1 MSLILDALR
10 RSEGDVS
17 GISDRAPV
25 AEPMRDPSKRWIFIV
40 ALLVGSAV
48 GGVAVMIGSDTQ
60 KDSAPTVSE
69 ESVAVE
75 LASPDRPAGTQTAG
89 RAEGVANNPS
99 VREDDSVAVI
109 DPSGEHRA
117 MGEIGGA
124 LDVGG
129 PLDVGGAR
137 DVDGALNMKAA
148 NDGRIAELHRQMWS
162 DAEQRPSELPV
173 SSSLSESAPQAN
185 RALSETQDA
194 ASQSLAPPIDLAKA
208 IDQAARA
215 AGESTLVPH
224 PVVLLENLS
233 QQQKDRVPT
242 IVYSDHVFANS
253 DIASVELNGKRM
265 LAGQQAGGIE
275 VVEIL
280 TDSVILR
287 AGGSEFRLRALNTW
301 VNL

>member
-10 RSEGDVS
+10 RSEDDVP
-17 GISDRAPV
+17 GTLDRVPV
-25 AEPMRDPSKRWIFIV
+25 AEPMRDPNKRWMFIV
-40 ALLVGSAV
+40 ALLVGIAV

-60 KDSAPTVSE
+60 KDSAPTVSK
-69 ESVAVE
+69 ESVSTE
-75 LASPDRPAGTQTAG
+75 SASPYPPAGTPTVS
-89 RAEGVANNPS
+89 RAEGAGTDALA
-99 VREDDSVAVI
+99 REDDSVAVI
-109 DPSGEHRA
+109 EPSAEHHA
-117 MGEIGGA
+117 TGEIGGGA
-124 LDVGG
+124 
-129 PLDVGGAR
+129 PDVGGAV
-137 DVDGALNMKAA
+137 DVKAA

-208 IDQAARA
+208 MDQAARA

-242 IVYSDHVFANS
+242 IVYSDHVFAAA

-265 LAGQQAGGIE
+265 RAGQQAGGIE

>member
-10 RSEGDVS
+10 QSEGDVP
-17 GISDRAPV
+17 GTLDRAPV
-25 AEPMRDPSKRWIFIV
+25 AEPMQDSNKRWMFIV
-40 ALLVGSAV
+40 ALLLGIAV
-48 GGVAVMIGSDTQ
+48 GGGAVMMGSDIQ
-60 KDSAPTVSE
+60 KDSAPTASKELVSTQ
-69 ESVAVE
+69 S
-75 LASPDRPAGTQTAG
+75 ASPYRPAGTQTAS
-89 RAEGVANNPS
+89 RAEGSVSYPS
-99 VREDDSVAVI
+99 AREDDSVGVI
-109 DPSGEHRA
+109 EPSAEHRA
-117 MGEIGGA
+117 MGEIGGGA

-129 PLDVGGAR
+129 AVDV
-137 DVDGALNMKAA
+137 KAA
-148 NDGRIAELHRQMWS
+148 NEGRIAELHRQMWS
-162 DAEQRPSELPV
+162 DAEQMPSELPV
-173 SSSLSESAPQAN
+173 SSSLSESAPQPN
-185 RALSETQDA
+185 QTLSETQDA
-194 ASQSLAPPIDLAKA
+194 ASRSLAPPIDLATA
-208 IDQAARA
+208 MQQAARA

-242 IVYSDHVFANS
+242 IVYSDHVFAAS

>member
-10 RSEGDVS
+10 RSEGDVPTTL
-17 GISDRAPV
+17 DRAPLG
-25 AEPMRDPSKRWIFIV
+25 EPAQDPNKRWMFVV
-40 ALLVGSAV
+40 ALMMGIVV
-48 GGVAVMIGSDTQ
+48 GGFTVMIGSDSQ
-60 KDSAPTVSE
+60 KDSAPTVSK
-69 ESVAVE
+69 ESVSTE
-75 LASPDRPAGTQTAG
+75 SASPGAPGGAPTANRVEGTVT
-89 RAEGVANNPS
+89 NPLA
-99 VREDDSVAVI
+99 REYDSAAVI
-109 DPSGEHRA
+109 DSSGEHRA
-117 MGEIGGA
+117 MSEIGG
-124 LDVGG
+124 
-129 PLDVGGAR
+129 GAIE
-137 DVDGALNMKAA
+137 VKAA
-148 NDGRIAELHRQMWS
+148 NDIRIAELHRQMWS
-162 DAEQRPSELPV
+162 DAEQMPSELPV
-173 SSSLSESAPQAN
+173 SSSLSESASQPD
-185 RALSETQDA
+185 RALLETNDA

-208 IDQAARA
+208 MQQAARA

-242 IVYSDHVFANS
+242 IVYSDHLFAAT
-253 DIASVELNGKRM
+253 DISSVELNGKRM

>member
-10 RSEGDVS
+10 RSEGDVP
-17 GISDRAPV
+17 GTLDRAPV
-25 AEPMRDPSKRWIFIV
+25 AEPMQDSNKRWMFIV
-40 ALLVGSAV
+40 ALLLGIAV
-48 GGVAVMIGSDTQ
+48 GGGAVMMGSDIQ
-60 KDSAPTVSE
+60 KDSAPTASKELVSIQ
-69 ESVAVE
+69 S
-75 LASPDRPAGTQTAG
+75 ASPYRPAGTQTAS
-89 RAEGVANNPS
+89 RAEGS
-99 VREDDSVAVI
+99 VSYLSAREDDSVGVI
-109 DPSGEHRA
+109 EPSAEHRA
-117 MGEIGGA
+117 MGEIGGGA

-129 PLDVGGAR
+129 AVDV
-137 DVDGALNMKAA
+137 KAA
-148 NDGRIAELHRQMWS
+148 NEGRIAELHRQMWS
-162 DAEQRPSELPV
+162 DAEQMPSELPV
-173 SSSLSESAPQAN
+173 SSSLSESAPQPN
-185 RALSETQDA
+185 QTLSETQDA
-194 ASQSLAPPIDLAKA
+194 ASRSLAPPIDLATA
-208 IDQAARA
+208 MQQAARA

-242 IVYSDHVFANS
+242 IVYSDHVFAAS

>member
-10 RSEGDVS
+10 RSEGDVP
-17 GISDRAPV
+17 GALDRAPV
-25 AEPMRDPSKRWIFIV
+25 GAPMREPNKRWMFTV
-40 ALLVGSAV
+40 ALLMGIVV
-48 GGVAVMIGSDTQ
+48 GGLAVMIWSDTK
-60 KDSAPTVSE
+60 KDSAPTVSQ
-69 ESVAVE
+69 ESISTE
-75 LASPDRPAGTQTAG
+75 LAPSDAPSGTPTAS
-89 RAEGVANNPS
+89 RAEGAVTNPS
-99 VREDDSVAVI
+99 DRENDSVVVI

-117 MGEIGGA
+117 VRDI
-124 LDVGG
+124 
-129 PLDVGGAR
+129 VGGAI
-137 DVDGALNMKAA
+137 DVKAA
-148 NDGRIAELHRQMWS
+148 SDDRIVELHRQMWS
-162 DAEQRPSELPV
+162 DAEQMPSELPV
-173 SSSLSESAPQAN
+173 SLSLSESAPLPNGAQAEN
-185 RALSETQDA
+185 RDLEP
-194 ASQSLAPPIDLAKA
+194 QSLAPPVDLAKA
-208 IDQAARA
+208 MQQAARA

-242 IVYSDHVFANS
+242 IVYSDHVFAAA
-253 DIASVELNGKRM
+253 DIGSVELNGKRM

>member
-10 RSEGDVS
+10 RSEGDVP
-17 GISDRAPV
+17 GTLDRAPV
-25 AEPMRDPSKRWIFIV
+25 AEPMRDSNKRWMFIV
-40 ALLVGSAV
+40 ALLAGVAV
-48 GGVAVMIGSDTQ
+48 GGVAVMLGSDIQ
-60 KDSAPTVSE
+60 KDSAPTVSK
-69 ESVAVE
+69 ESVSTQSV
-75 LASPDRPAGTQTAG
+75 SPGGPAGTPTAS
-89 RAEGVANNPS
+89 RAAAAGTDAS
-99 VREDDSVAVI
+99 AREDDSVDVME
-109 DPSGEHRA
+109 PSAEHRA

-124 LDVGG
+124 M
-129 PLDVGGAR
+129 DVGGAV
-137 DVDGALNMKAA
+137 DVKAA

-162 DAEQRPSELPV
+162 DAEQMPSELPV
-173 SSSLSESAPQAN
+173 SSSLSESAPQPN
-185 RALSETQDA
+185 QALSETEDA
-194 ASQSLAPPIDLAKA
+194 ASQSLAPPIDLAMA
-208 IDQAARA
+208 MQQAARA

-224 PVVLLENLS
+224 PVPLLENLS

-242 IVYSDHVFANS
+242 IVYSDHVFAAG
-253 DIASVELNGKRM
+253 DIASVELNGTRM

>member
-1 MSLILDALR
+1 M
-10 RSEGDVS
+10 
-17 GISDRAPV
+17 
-25 AEPMRDPSKRWIFIV
+25 
-40 ALLVGSAV
+40 
-48 GGVAVMIGSDTQ
+48 GGVAVMLGSDIQ
-60 KDSAPTVSE
+60 KDSAPTVSN
-69 ESVAVE
+69 ESVATQS
-75 LASPDRPAGTQTAG
+75 ASPGRPAGTPTASLAAAAG
-89 RAEGVANNPS
+89 TDASA
-99 VREDDSVAVI
+99 REDDSVDVME
-109 DPSGEHRA
+109 PSAEHRA
-117 MGEIGGA
+117 MDEIGGGA

-129 PLDVGGAR
+129 AVDV
-137 DVDGALNMKAA
+137 KAA

-162 DAEQRPSELPV
+162 DAEQMPSELPE

-194 ASQSLAPPIDLAKA
+194 ASQSLAPPIDLAMA
-208 IDQAARA
+208 MEQAARA

-224 PVVLLENLS
+224 PVPLLENLS

-242 IVYSDHVFANS
+242 IVYSDHVFAAG
-253 DIASVELNGKRM
+253 DIASVELNGTRM

>member
-25 AEPMRDPSKRWIFIV
+25 GEPMRDPSKRWIVIV
-40 ALLVGSAV
+40 ALLLGSAV

-60 KDSAPTVSE
+60 KYSAPTVSE

-117 MGEIGGA
+117 MGEIGG
-124 LDVGG
+124 

-137 DVDGALNMKAA
+137 DVDGVLNMKAA

-162 DAEQRPSELPV
+162 DAEQRPS
-173 SSSLSESAPQAN
+173 
-185 RALSETQDA
+185 
-194 ASQSLAPPIDLAKA
+194 DLT
-208 IDQAARA
+208 
-215 AGESTLVPH
+215 S
-224 PVVLLENLS
+224 
-233 QQQKDRVPT
+233 
-242 IVYSDHVFANS
+242 
-253 DIASVELNGKRM
+253 
-265 LAGQQAGGIE
+265 
-275 VVEIL
+275 
-280 TDSVILR
+280 
-287 AGGSEFRLRALNTW
+287 
-301 VNL
+301 

>member
-10 RSEGDVS
+10 RSEGDVP
-17 GISDRAPV
+17 GTLDRAPV
-25 AEPMRDPSKRWIFIV
+25 AEPMRDPNKRWMFIV
-40 ALLVGSAV
+40 ALLVGIAV

-69 ESVAVE
+69 ESVSTE
-75 LASPDRPAGTQTAG
+75 SASPDRPAGTPTAG
-89 RAEGVANNPS
+89 RAEGAGTDAS
-99 VREDDSVAVI
+99 AREDDSVGVI
-109 DPSGEHRA
+109 EPSAEHRA
-117 MGEIGGA
+117 MGEIGGGA

-129 PLDVGGAR
+129 AVDV
-137 DVDGALNMKAA
+137 KAA

-162 DAEQRPSELPV
+162 DAEQMPSELPV
-173 SSSLSESAPQAN
+173 SSSLSESAPQPN
-185 RALSETQDA
+185 QALSETQDA
-194 ASQSLAPPIDLAKA
+194 ASRSLAPPIDLATA
-208 IDQAARA
+208 MQQAARA

-224 PVVLLENLS
+224 PVALLENLS

-242 IVYSDHVFANS
+242 IVYSDHVFAAS

>member
-1 MSLILDALR
+1 M
-10 RSEGDVS
+10 
-17 GISDRAPV
+17 
-25 AEPMRDPSKRWIFIV
+25 
-40 ALLVGSAV
+40 

-60 KDSAPTVSE
+60 KDSAPTVSK
-69 ESVAVE
+69 ESVSTE
-75 LASPDRPAGTQTAG
+75 SASPDRPAGTPTAS
-89 RAEGVANNPS
+89 RAAAAGTDAS
-99 VREDDSVAVI
+99 AREDDSVDVME
-109 DPSGEHRA
+109 PSAEHRA
-117 MGEIGGA
+117 MGEIGGCGCA

-129 PLDVGGAR
+129 AVDV
-137 DVDGALNMKAA
+137 KAA

-162 DAEQRPSELPV
+162 DAEQMPSELPV

-185 RALSETQDA
+185 QALSETQDA
-194 ASQSLAPPIDLAKA
+194 ASQSLAPPIDLAMA
-208 IDQAARA
+208 MQQAARA

-224 PVVLLENLS
+224 PVPLLENLS

-242 IVYSDHVFANS
+242 IVYSDHVFAAS
-253 DIASVELNGKRM
+253 DIASVELNGTRM

>member
-25 AEPMRDPSKRWIFIV
+25 GEPMRDPSKRWIVIV

-60 KDSAPTVSE
+60 KYSAPTVSE

-75 LASPDRPAGTQTAG
+75 LASPGRPAGTQAAG
-89 RAEGVANNPS
+89 RAEGVANNSS
-99 VREDDSVAVI
+99 VREDDSVDVME
-109 DPSGEHRA
+109 PSAEHRA
-117 MGEIGGA
+117 MGEIGG
-124 LDVGG
+124 
-129 PLDVGGAR
+129 PLDVGAAR

-208 IDQAARA
+208 MDQAARA

-242 IVYSDHVFANS
+242 IVYSDHVFAAS
-253 DIASVELNGKRM
+253 GIASVELNGRRM

>member
-17 GISDRAPV
+17 GISDRVPV
-25 AEPMRDPSKRWIFIV
+25 GEPMRDPSKRWIVIV

-48 GGVAVMIGSDTQ
+48 GGVAVMIGSDAQ
-60 KDSAPTVSE
+60 KYSAPDVSE
-69 ESVAVE
+69 EPVAAE
-75 LASPDRPAGTQTAG
+75 LASPDRPAGTPTAS
-89 RAEGVANNPS
+89 RTEVNFTNPS
-99 VREDDSVAVI
+99 AREDLSVADI
-109 DPSGEHRA
+109 DPSAEHRA
-117 MGEIGGA
+117 MVEIDDVA

-129 PLDVGGAR
+129 A
-137 DVDGALNMKAA
+137 VDMKAA

-162 DAEQRPSELPV
+162 DAEQMPSELPV

-185 RALSETQDA
+185 RAPSETQEVV
-194 ASQSLAPPIDLAKA
+194 SRSLAPPIDLATA
-208 IDQAARA
+208 MEQAARA

-242 IVYSDHVFANS
+242 IVYSDHVFAAV
-253 DIASVELNGKRM
+253 DIASVELNGKRL

>member
-25 AEPMRDPSKRWIFIV
+25 GEPMRDPSKRWIVIV

-60 KDSAPTVSE
+60 KYSAPTVSE

-75 LASPDRPAGTQTAG
+75 LASPDRPAGTQTASLAAG
-89 RAEGVANNPS
+89 AGTDASARG
-99 VREDDSVAVI
+99 DDSGGVI

-117 MGEIGGA
+117 MGDI
-124 LDVGG
+124 
-129 PLDVGGAR
+129 VGGAI
-137 DVDGALNMKAA
+137 DVKAA
-148 NDGRIAELHRQMWS
+148 SDDRIVELHRQMWS
-162 DAEQRPSELPV
+162 DAEQMSSELPV
-173 SSSLSESAPQAN
+173 SLSLSESAPLPNGAQTEN
-185 RALSETQDA
+185 RDLEP
-194 ASQSLAPPIDLAKA
+194 QSLAPPVDLAKA
-208 IDQAARA
+208 MQQAARA

-242 IVYSDHVFANS
+242 IVYSDHVYGAS
-253 DIASVELNGKRM
+253 GIASVELNGKRM

>member
-10 RSEGDVS
+10 RSEDDVP
-17 GISDRAPV
+17 GTLDRVPV
-25 AEPMRDPSKRWIFIV
+25 AEPMRDPNKRWMFIV
-40 ALLVGSAV
+40 ALLAGIAV
-48 GGVAVMIGSDTQ
+48 GGVAMMIGSDTQ
-60 KDSAPTVSE
+60 KDSAPTVSK
-69 ESVAVE
+69 ESVSTESA
-75 LASPDRPAGTQTAG
+75 PPYPPAGTPTAS
-89 RAEGVANNPS
+89 RAEGDGTDALA
-99 VREDDSVAVI
+99 RKDDSVAVI
-109 DPSGEHRA
+109 DPSAEHRA
-117 MGEIGGA
+117 MGEIGGGA
-124 LDVGG
+124 LDVAGAV
-129 PLDVGGAR
+129 DV
-137 DVDGALNMKAA
+137 KAA

-162 DAEQRPSELPV
+162 DAEQMPSALPL
-173 SSSLSESAPQAN
+173 SSSLGESASGGN
-185 RALSETQDA
+185 RASSETQDA
-194 ASQSLAPPIDLAKA
+194 ASRSLAPPIDLATA
-208 IDQAARA
+208 MQQAARA

-242 IVYSDHVFANS
+242 IVYSDHVFAAS

-265 LAGQQAGGIE
+265 LAGQQAGGVE

>member
-10 RSEGDVS
+10 RSEGDVP
-17 GISDRAPV
+17 GTLDRVTV
-25 AEPMRDPSKRWIFIV
+25 AEPMPDPNKRWMFIV
-40 ALLVGSAV
+40 ALLVGIAV
-48 GGVAVMIGSDTQ
+48 GGVAVMIGSDAQ
-60 KDSAPTVSE
+60 KESAPTVSS
-69 ESVAVE
+69 ES
-75 LASPDRPAGTQTAG
+75 ASPDPPAGTPTAG
-89 RAEGVANNPS
+89 RAEGTVTNPS
-99 VREDDSVAVI
+99 AREDDSVAII

-117 MGEIGGA
+117 MGEIGGGA
-124 LDVGG
+124 LDV
-129 PLDVGGAR
+129 
-137 DVDGALNMKAA
+137 KAA

-162 DAEQRPSELPV
+162 DAEQMPSELPE

-208 IDQAARA
+208 MEQAARA

-224 PVVLLENLS
+224 PVALLENLS

-242 IVYSDHVFANS
+242 IVYSDHVFAAS
-253 DIASVELNGKRM
+253 GIASVELNGKRM

>member
-10 RSEGDVS
+10 RSEGDVP
-17 GISDRAPV
+17 GTLDRAPV
-25 AEPMRDPSKRWIFIV
+25 AEPMQDSNKRWMFIV
-40 ALLVGSAV
+40 ALLLGIAV
-48 GGVAVMIGSDTQ
+48 GGGAVMMGSDIQ
-60 KDSAPTVSE
+60 KDSAPNASKELVSTQ
-69 ESVAVE
+69 
-75 LASPDRPAGTQTAG
+75 LASPYRPAGTQTAS
-89 RAEGVANNPS
+89 RAEGSVSYPS
-99 VREDDSVAVI
+99 AREDDSVGVI
-109 DPSGEHRA
+109 EPSAEHRA
-117 MGEIGGA
+117 MGEIGGGA

-129 PLDVGGAR
+129 AVDV
-137 DVDGALNMKAA
+137 KAA
-148 NDGRIAELHRQMWS
+148 NEGRIAELHRQMWS
-162 DAEQRPSELPV
+162 DAEQMPSELPV
-173 SSSLSESAPQAN
+173 SSSLSESAPQPN
-185 RALSETQDA
+185 QTLSETQDA
-194 ASQSLAPPIDLAKA
+194 ASRSLAPPIDLATA
-208 IDQAARA
+208 MQQAARA

-242 IVYSDHVFANS
+242 IVYSDHVFAAS

>member
-10 RSEGDVS
+10 RSEGDVP
-17 GISDRAPV
+17 GVLDRAPV
-25 AEPMRDPSKRWIFIV
+25 GEPMREPNKRWMFTV
-40 ALLVGSAV
+40 ALLMGIVV
-48 GGVAVMIGSDTQ
+48 GGLAVMIWSDSQ
-60 KDSAPTVSE
+60 KDSAPTVSK
-69 ESVAVE
+69 ESISTE
-75 LASPDRPAGTQTAG
+75 LAPPDAPSGTPTASRPDGAVT
-89 RAEGVANNPS
+89 NPS
-99 VREDDSVAVI
+99 DRGNDSGAVI

-117 MGEIGGA
+117 MRDI
-124 LDVGG
+124 
-129 PLDVGGAR
+129 VGGAI
-137 DVDGALNMKAA
+137 DVKAA
-148 NDGRIAELHRQMWS
+148 SDDRIAELHRQMWS
-162 DAEQRPSELPV
+162 DAERVPSELPV
-173 SSSLSESAPQAN
+173 PLSLSESAPLPTRAQAEN
-185 RALSETQDA
+185 RDLE
-194 ASQSLAPPIDLAKA
+194 SQSLAPPVDLAKA
-208 IDQAARA
+208 MQQAARA

-242 IVYSDHVFANS
+242 IVYSDHVFAAA

-280 TDSVILR
+280 ADSVILR

>member
-10 RSEGDVS
+10 RSEDDVP
-17 GISDRAPV
+17 GTLGRVPV
-25 AEPMRDPSKRWIFIV
+25 AEPMRDPNKRWMFIV
-40 ALLVGSAV
+40 ALLAGIAV

-60 KDSAPTVSE
+60 KDPAPTVSN
-69 ESVAVE
+69 ESVSTE
-75 LASPDRPAGTQTAG
+75 SASPYPPAGTPTAS
-89 RAEGVANNPS
+89 RAEGAGTDALA
-99 VREDDSVAVI
+99 REDDSVAVI
-109 DPSGEHRA
+109 DLSAEHHA
-117 MGEIGGA
+117 TGEIGGGA

-129 PLDVGGAR
+129 AVDV
-137 DVDGALNMKAA
+137 KAA
-148 NDGRIAELHRQMWS
+148 NEGRIAELHRQMWS
-162 DAEQRPSELPV
+162 DAEQMPSELPV
-173 SSSLSESAPQAN
+173 SSSLSESAPQPN
-185 RALSETQDA
+185 QTLSETQDA
-194 ASQSLAPPIDLAKA
+194 ASRSLAPPIDLATA
-208 IDQAARA
+208 MQQAARA

-224 PVVLLENLS
+224 PVALLENLS

-242 IVYSDHVFANS
+242 IVYSDHVFAAS

>member
-10 RSEGDVS
+10 RSEGDVP
-17 GISDRAPV
+17 GTLDRAPV
-25 AEPMRDPSKRWIFIV
+25 AEPMRDSNKRWMFIV
-40 ALLVGSAV
+40 ALLVGVAV
-48 GGVAVMIGSDTQ
+48 GGVAVMLGSDTP
-60 KDSAPTVSE
+60 KDSAPTVSK
-69 ESVAVE
+69 ES
-75 LASPDRPAGTQTAG
+75 LSTQSASPGGPAGIPTAS
-89 RAEGVANNPS
+89 RAAAAGTDAS
-99 VREDDSVAVI
+99 AREDDSVDVME
-109 DPSGEHRA
+109 PSAEHRA

-124 LDVGG
+124 MDVGDA
-129 PLDVGGAR
+129 LDVGGAV
-137 DVDGALNMKAA
+137 DVKAA

-162 DAEQRPSELPV
+162 DAEQMPSELPE
-173 SSSLSESAPQAN
+173 SSSLSDAAPQPN
-185 RALSETQDA
+185 QALSETEDA
-194 ASQSLAPPIDLAKA
+194 ASQSLAPPIDLAMA
-208 IDQAARA
+208 MQQAARA

-224 PVVLLENLS
+224 PVPLLENLS

-242 IVYSDHVFANS
+242 IVYSDHVFAAG
-253 DIASVELNGKRM
+253 DIASVELNGTRM

>member
-17 GISDRAPV
+17 GISDRAPLG
-25 AEPMRDPSKRWIFIV
+25 EPMRDPSKRWIVIV

-48 GGVAVMIGSDTQ
+48 GGVTVMIGSDTQ
-60 KDSAPTVSE
+60 KYSAPTVSE

-75 LASPDRPAGTQTAG
+75 LASPDRPAGTQTASLAAG
-89 RAEGVANNPS
+89 AGTDASARG
-99 VREDDSVAVI
+99 DDSGGVI
-109 DPSGEHRA
+109 EPSAEHRA
-117 MGEIGGA
+117 MDEIGGGA

-129 PLDVGGAR
+129 AVDV
-137 DVDGALNMKAA
+137 KAA
-148 NDGRIAELHRQMWS
+148 NAGRIAELHRQMWS

-194 ASQSLAPPIDLAKA
+194 VPLSLAPPIDLAKA
-208 IDQAARA
+208 MEQAALA

-224 PVVLLENLS
+224 PVALLENLS

-242 IVYSDHVFANS
+242 IVYSDHGFAAS
-253 DIASVELNGKRM
+253 GIASVELNGRRM